1 MEEGQGIFDYI
12 REHKKTIILSFLVV
26 AILIFILGLFAGF
39 NKILLALEGVD
50 PSFLV
55 LNFVFEGMI
64 LVLWTF
70 RWRLILN
77 LVDESPKF
85 SSLFFMLLAS
95 IFGNN
100 ITPGAAGGEPLRA
113 YLLFELRGTPFEI
126 GFASSTA
133 DRVFEF
139 IPFAIISLLSAILIM
154 TWEVSIW
161 TRFIVSFL
169 IIFTIIVFSVAI
181 YAGTR
186 RDVAQRIV
194 LSIMKSVLPFIRNI
208 TRRRFEFGNLK
219 DRIIFY
225 VNRFSSGFS
234 MALTDRRVLV
244 IGFLLSLIMW
254 FLDLTRIYI
263 CFQAIG
269 VEPPIAPL
277 IIIYTVGI
285 LISLLP
291 LLPGSLGLREGILVA
306 LFAVTGISADY
317 VMAASVIDRL
327 ASYITPTFF
336 GFIAAV
342 YYGRIIIRNHQR
354 I

>member
-1 MEEGQGIFDYI
+1 MEEGQSIFDYI

-26 AILIFILGLFAGF
+26 AVLIFILGLFAGF
-39 NKILLALEGVD
+39 NGIFLALKRTD
-50 PSFLV
+50 PFFLV

-64 LVLWTF
+64 LIVWTF

-77 LVDESPKF
+77 LVDESPRF

-139 IPFAIISLLSAILIM
+139 IPFAIISLLSAVLIM
-154 TWEVSIW
+154 TWAVSIW
-161 TRFIVSFL
+161 TRLIVSFL
-169 IIFTIIVFSVAI
+169 IIFTIVVFSVVI
-181 YAGTR
+181 YAGAR

-194 LSIMKSVLPFIRNI
+194 LGIIKSVLPFIRNI
-208 TRRRFEFGNLK
+208 THRRFEFRNLK

-234 MALTDRRVLV
+234 MALTDRKVLIV
-244 IGFLLSLIMW
+244 GFLLSLIMW
-254 FLDLTRIYI
+254 FFDLTRIFI
-263 CFQAIG
+263 CFLAIG
-269 VEPPIAPL
+269 VEPPIALL

-291 LLPGSLGLREGILVA
+291 LLPGALGLRESILVA
-306 LFAVTGISADY
+306 LFAVAGISADH

-336 GFIAAV
+336 GFLAAI
-342 YYGRIIIRNHQR
+342 YYGRIIMRNHGS
-354 I
+354 